1 MKCFRR
7 DELKKTRLPGRVI
20 QKAIGK
26 DSFSESG
33 KMTVGFAHYSAESG
47 AMEPHHHAE
56 ESLYVVDVKDGWV
69 RFGPEKDRLGDPVP
83 LEPGMVLHSPAL
95 EWHVF
100 EFDEGGYVDL
110 VFIYGQVDQIRPE
123 EMGDE

>member
-7 DELKKTRLPGRVI
+7 ADLERVPLPGRVI

-26 DSFSESG
+26 ESYSESG
-33 KMTVGFAHYSAESG
+33 KMTVGFARYSAESG
-47 AMEPHHHAE
+47 IMEPHHHAE
-56 ESLYVVDVKDGWV
+56 EALFVVDAKDGWV
-69 RFGPEKDRLGDPVP
+69 RYGPEKDKLEDSVP
-83 LEPGMVLHSPAL
+83 LEAGMVLHCPAL

-110 VFIYGQVDQIRPE
+110 LFIYGQVDQIRPE
-123 EMGDE
+123 EMTDG